1 MGDLGGEENIEKRA
15 QVEEQPVDQSVPSPF
30 ASMSTL
36 STDTAANSRRE
47 APVYHGA
54 CTACVIADTACDGH
68 SPCGRCNRLDLAC
81 SHCITSLATSH
92 AVTGAPPRHLD
103 ASRDDRLP
111 RGVHARQLMATHEA
125 PSGHAR
131 PERAAGASPPYACLA
146 TSHACRAA
154 DVPVG
159 AMEKGR
165 WSFTAAQRGALE
177 HVFQQLKDPS
187 AIVQEKLANKLTVSL
202 SEVQSWFTW
211 RHELELARSACG
223 GYGGAVALPFCSV
236 CIWESANKIRVDKS
250 LSNVEWARVIGVAEG
265 SLRRHWKHDGAPV
278 PAEGGGAGRAQSS
291 GHLARSP
298 GVPKPAR
305 PGAEKQQAIR
315 SKLGVEPGF
324 VQLSAR
330 EAQEAAA
337 REGLTL
343 RTLRKNLSGYAGVI
357 YKPMHPRDHFEVHMS
372 IDSVKTYL
380 GYFDTAEHA
389 ALVYQ
394 RGLRFREAGLGSA
407 DAEPKQKGSEALRRA
422 FARSIGL
429 TEQRRPRAFKPTL
442 LGADSALPRWQREQ
456 GKADK
461 AIRKQQGPLERAE
474 FKKRLRQDYLQMQ
487 RRAKKAA
494 ALAAQVLAARVSIAT
509 EIHMRM
515 AQASLAAEEAEREFE
530 AANACLCKPSGNPP
544 LDSKEQPMVWDY
556 SKGEWVE
563 CDVFAGLPHT
573 RPAALPA
580 SAEEVDKEE
589 DDEDDAVR
597 PGQSTANVAETNAL
611 QAAFDKRYG
620 AQAAWRLKAAANAA
634 SKLESTDISAR
645 ITKAD
650 GSKLKCY
657 GGVVPKAVPKCWQIH
672 ELEGGKFGCD
682 LPAGHEGPHGTPV
695 LEDRTRKSRTA
706 SPLVRADV
714 TNKHANPDLPNPHPH
729 PSPRRALAKA
739 SPTASSPLATAADH
753 ATPAAQVECGTCSN
767 CLDKVKFGGPG
778 IKRKKC
784 VFMPLAKALP
794 TASLPLAKAE
804 MLRSQSGAA
813 VLDPPVPI
821 GWQPT
826 AAPPTAAL
834 PPAPPP
840 APPLASEPP
849 ATAEQPA
856 KPPPPNPPP
865 PNTPPPNTPA
875 PNAPPPNVPPP
886 NAAEEA
892 AGEAAGE
899 PAELAKLT
907 EPPEMPD
914 AAPPL
919 DAAEQP
925 GQEQKDGIGE
935 HCGKCEAC
943 LDKVKFGGPGR
954 KRKACFV
961 LAKLALHKQLKTSKS
976 TRPRVKQGPPIKI
989 TTASS
994 SSTAPAGD
1002 GPSSSA
1008 AATAADHATPA
1019 AQVEC
1024 GTCSN
1029 CLDKVK
1035 FGGPGIKRKKCVFIS
1050 IGSRAKAH
1058 VEAPSTAVDTTPSA
1072 PDANVPATAAVPR
1085 MSAVTAEISL
1095 SGHVEDDVWQVESL
1109 LDRRVEMTSS
1119 SQSKREH
1126 LEYLVR
1132 WQGWSS
1138 EYDSWEPKKNIDPTT
1153 VAEFDTRYDK
1163 GETAPSEP
1171 NHTKDE
1177 AAAEEPA
1184 SDGAGNEEDGDSES
1198 DGEAKMPQRNSIREL
1213 RTGILAALRTG
1224 LVDFDGIV
1232 EYVMKHCKAA
1242 PRGERPRSRKKAA
1255 EKMRKQMDREE
1266 SATKPLW
1273 SSSDENTYTLTACG
1287 RRLLGMPDERP
1298 EQHRRQHGGDRRT
1311 AAFCG
1316 AVETKLSTDEVLEP
1330 LMADD
1335 ESGPE
1340 HEGPSAPPPLDW
1352 IWPFEGQKVEVEI
1365 EIGGGSVWLPATIQV
1380 MCQDSSFSAEIEGQD
1395 GTWID
1400 WFTWE
1405 EEGTDWRRTADCKGF
1420 RLPVAAPSVKRSKKY
1435 VTYIYGTPTRRRR
1448 AQKKA
1453 SKERYEGGGGKG
1465 EVVSH
1470 GDAKAD
1476 EITADIVEDTETHT
1490 SRGKEEAKARLLKAK
1505 KDAIAALSEAAD
1517 YAHAAQRAKAEAQGA
1532 ARWAEQCSER
1542 AKLLR
1547 ATTAILKHEAGLP
1560 SDLLESS
1567 RSSSPPAKKPRASD
1581 LKKSPTQQELSS
1593 CHRLCVRGAGHG
1605 GSGGRCSFVLSSHK
1619 PIVPHRQPNPVTAAR
1634 AALEGT
1640 SCANTVEHTVE
1651 GTSICRPCDDP
1662 DETCDADTRQELH
1675 DANEVPAMLRLK
1687 RKLDHMDVKGLTA
1700 LKTCLEAC
1708 KPLCRDMESHLQK
1721 DRRQARGELY
1731 PPHRRPRIQSGDANH
1746 RLNLVRV
1753 MGGKSVKI
1761 DGVNFVAFS
1770 SNDAAQAILKKSN
1783 TQTTPSA
1790 EKADVDAADV
1800 RPADVHV
1807 ADVDASNVDASE
1819 VDADLEAPE
1828 KEMTIPP
1835 HLRSS
1840 LVPSRSDFRAA
1851 LPSEVNNVLLPP
1863 AYTNEEDVERA
1874 PAAELW
1880 GNLRE
1885 RGIALGVGYS
1895 SASEEEHLRRTA
1907 RACMV
1912 LLTEP
1917 FKGGFSLEAY
1927 YGLRYPKHAEE
1938 HLAKAVSSL
1947 MAQGSRTAADNDVE
1961 IHMPG
1966 DLGSKGVVSRINLT
1980 RFLGMPASE
1989 SRIPMHFEEQIRG
2002 AVLRGVIPVRR
2013 AQ

>member
-1 MGDLGGEENIEKRA
+1 
-15 QVEEQPVDQSVPSPF
+15 
-30 ASMSTL
+30 
-36 STDTAANSRRE
+36 
-47 APVYHGA
+47 
-54 CTACVIADTACDGH
+54 
-68 SPCGRCNRLDLAC
+68 
-81 SHCITSLATSH
+81 
-92 AVTGAPPRHLD
+92 
-103 ASRDDRLP
+103 
-111 RGVHARQLMATHEA
+111 
-125 PSGHAR
+125 
-131 PERAAGASPPYACLA
+131 
-146 TSHACRAA
+146 
-154 DVPVG
+154 
-159 AMEKGR
+159 
-165 WSFTAAQRGALE
+165 
-177 HVFQQLKDPS
+177 
-187 AIVQEKLANKLTVSL
+187 
-202 SEVQSWFTW
+202 
-211 RHELELARSACG
+211 
-223 GYGGAVALPFCSV
+223 
-236 CIWESANKIRVDKS
+236 
-250 LSNVEWARVIGVAEG
+250 
-265 SLRRHWKHDGAPV
+265 
-278 PAEGGGAGRAQSS
+278 
-291 GHLARSP
+291 
-298 GVPKPAR
+298 
-305 PGAEKQQAIR
+305 
-315 SKLGVEPGF
+315 
-324 VQLSAR
+324 
-330 EAQEAAA
+330 
-337 REGLTL
+337 
-343 RTLRKNLSGYAGVI
+343 
-357 YKPMHPRDHFEVHMS
+357 MS

-563 CDVFAGLPHT
+563 CDVFSGLPHT

-714 TNKHANPDLPNPHPH
+714 TNKHANPDLPNPHSH

-739 SPTASSPLATAADH
+739 SPTASSPL
-753 ATPAAQVECGTCSN
+753 
-767 CLDKVKFGGPG
+767 
-778 IKRKKC
+778 
-784 VFMPLAKALP
+784 
-794 TASLPLAKAE
+794 
-804 MLRSQSGAA
+804 
-813 VLDPPVPI
+813 
-821 GWQPT
+821 
-826 AAPPTAAL
+826 
-834 PPAPPP
+834 
-840 APPLASEPP
+840 
-849 ATAEQPA
+849 
-856 KPPPPNPPP
+856 
-865 PNTPPPNTPA
+865 
-875 PNAPPPNVPPP
+875 
-886 NAAEEA
+886 
-892 AGEAAGE
+892 
-899 PAELAKLT
+899 
-907 EPPEMPD
+907 
-914 AAPPL
+914 
-919 DAAEQP
+919 
-925 GQEQKDGIGE
+925 
-935 HCGKCEAC
+935 
-943 LDKVKFGGPGR
+943 
-954 KRKACFV
+954 
-961 LAKLALHKQLKTSKS
+961 
-976 TRPRVKQGPPIKI
+976 
-989 TTASS
+989 
-994 SSTAPAGD
+994 
-1002 GPSSSA
+1002 
-1008 AATAADHATPA
+1008 ATAADHATPA

-1163 GETAPSEP
+1163 GETAPSQP

-1316 AVETKLSTDEVLEP
+1316 AVETKFSTDEVLEP

-1708 KPLCRDMESHLQK
+1708 KPLCQDMESHLQK

-1731 PPHRRPRIQSGDANH
+1731 PPHRRPRIESGDANH
-1746 RLNLVRV
+1746 RLNLVRE

-1790 EKADVDAADV
+1790 VKADVDAADV

>member
-278 PAEGGGAGRAQSS
+278 PAEGGGAGRAESS

-380 GYFDTAEHA
+380 GCFDTAEHA

-563 CDVFAGLPHT
+563 CDVFSGLPHT

-753 ATPAAQVECGTCSN
+753 ATPAAQV
-767 CLDKVKFGGPG
+767 D
-778 IKRKKC
+778 
-784 VFMPLAKALP
+784 
-794 TASLPLAKAE
+794 
-804 MLRSQSGAA
+804 
-813 VLDPPVPI
+813 
-821 GWQPT
+821 
-826 AAPPTAAL
+826 
-834 PPAPPP
+834 
-840 APPLASEPP
+840 
-849 ATAEQPA
+849 
-856 KPPPPNPPP
+856 
-865 PNTPPPNTPA
+865 
-875 PNAPPPNVPPP
+875 
-886 NAAEEA
+886 
-892 AGEAAGE
+892 
-899 PAELAKLT
+899 
-907 EPPEMPD
+907 
-914 AAPPL
+914 
-919 DAAEQP
+919 
-925 GQEQKDGIGE
+925 
-935 HCGKCEAC
+935 
-943 LDKVKFGGPGR
+943 
-954 KRKACFV
+954 
-961 LAKLALHKQLKTSKS
+961 
-976 TRPRVKQGPPIKI
+976 
-989 TTASS
+989 
-994 SSTAPAGD
+994 
-1002 GPSSSA
+1002 
-1008 AATAADHATPA
+1008 
-1019 AQVEC
+1019 C

-1316 AVETKLSTDEVLEP
+1316 AVETKFSTDEVLEP

-1731 PPHRRPRIQSGDANH
+1731 PPHRRPRIESGDANH
-1746 RLNLVRV
+1746 RLNLVRE

-1790 EKADVDAADV
+1790 VKADVDAADV